1 MTTNKKS
8 PSQQIASQSNND
20 CINDT
25 TVGAKN
31 QDLLEIIEKIPAL
44 DLERLY
50 IGIEDDAQKASFIM
64 QEVTENYFNRYNPS
78 QNHFEIDWNFN
89 RMGVF
94 CDVVA
99 DYISKIQ
106 KQAKELNATSQELF
120 NIKKAA
126 ESLITEGR
134 CKNED

>member
-31 QDLLEIIEKIPAL
+31 QDLLELIKKIPAL

-50 IGIEDDAQKASFIM
+50 IGIEDNAQKADYIM
-64 QEVTENYFNRYNPS
+64 QEVTENYFDRYNPVH
-78 QNHFEIDWNFN
+78 NRLEIDWGFN
-89 RMGVF
+89 KMGVF
-94 CDVVA
+94 CNVVA

-106 KQAKELNATSQELF
+106 KQVKELNATSRELLD
-120 NIKKAA
+120 IRKAA
-126 ESLITEGR
+126 ESLITDR
-134 CKNED
+134 QV